1 MPQPIVELNGVCL
14 TYHTLDGETKAL
26 SKLSFTVDRG
36 EFIAIVGPS
45 GCGKTSVLSL
55 LSGLMKP
62 THGSIYVADS
72 SPGYMLQHDHLL
84 SWRTIKDNVTLG
96 LRVRKM
102 LTKQTRDYAYSLID
116 KYGLH
121 DFAHSYPHQLS
132 GGMRQKTALIRTL
145 ALSPE
150 LLLLDE
156 PFSSLDYQ
164 TRLALSDEVHR
175 IIKDEEKTAILVTH
189 DISEALSMSDRIL
202 IFSDRPARLKH
213 ELKLENWQGL
223 STIERRSMPDFKN
236 RFELI
241 WKELKHDAQQ

>member
-14 TYHTLDGETKAL
+14 TYHALSGETKAL
-26 SKLSFTVDRG
+26 SDLSFSVEKG

-55 LSGLMKP
+55 LSGLIKP
-62 THGSIYVADS
+62 SSGSVYVADS
-72 SPGYMLQHDHLL
+72 SPGYMLQRDHLL

-96 LRVRKM
+96 LEVRKA
-102 LTKQTRDYAYSLID
+102 LTPTTREYAYSLID
-116 KYGLH
+116 KYGLKE
-121 DFAHSYPHQLS
+121 FSQNFPHQLS
-132 GGMRQKTALIRTL
+132 GGMRQKAALIRTL

-164 TRLALSDEVHR
+164 TRLKLADEVHG
-175 IIKDEEKTAILVTH
+175 IIKDEKKTAILVTH
-189 DISEALSMSDRIL
+189 DISEALSMSDRVL
-202 IFSDRPARLKH
+202 IFSDRPARLKR
-213 ELKLENWQGL
+213 ELRLDNWRDL
-223 STIERRSMPDFKN
+223 DPLARRGMPDFKN

-241 WKELKHDAQQ
+241 WKELKDEAQ